1 MFHHWKLYNMLL
13 SIIQPTKP
21 SHCDVLN
28 GGEDGDELIIHPM
41 KGEDDPIPDVFHA
54 PCTKWTIISLL
65 QFCESDT
72 MNWYSL

>member
-1 MFHHWKLYNMLL
+1 MFMFHHSKLYNILL
-13 SIIQPTKP
+13 SIIVYWEKSVQPTKP

-54 PCTKWTIISLL
+54 PCTK
-65 QFCESDT
+65 
-72 MNWYSL
+72 